1 MRRPRNKLEVSTF
14 PFLAVLLCAMG
25 SLILI
30 LMVFDR
36 RAKLAA
42 NERNRLAAE
51 AKLRERSEEIKKL
64 RATWQK
70 EDLAAA
76 EDEQRAKGRLD
87 GLLSQGKNLHSRE
100 EEIRKRLL
108 QTQRKWEALD
118 QWIRDSKSRIETKK
132 DRKQVIFR
140 HLDMEK
146 REGQAALEKL
156 TEKEREL
163 AELNSRVVALRK
175 LLADL
180 KAGGVKPAE
189 SYSIVPYFGKRG
201 ESKKPIYVECTGG
214 GVVFHPG
221 VVAFGPEEGPT
232 IREEVFRRARLL
244 QEEVTSNGSIP
255 PAPFLL
261 LLIRPEGIE
270 SYWKLQKLLRTDKVE
285 FGYELI
291 DGDWKLDFPDD
302 ARLVRGAPSNGG
314 PQKMGGVGFGSA
326 NPGSV
331 GSKQGTVSAKG
342 QGFGG
347 ITTGG
352 AGGPGGGL
360 GTNEAKGGGGFGSSG
375 IPGGPGS
382 LAGNRGGAGRPGTG
396 RSGFTGNGQGTSGFE
411 GDPEDPDK
419 LPGMRGMPRPGQLGF
434 GSGPTPLTGGLPG
447 ALGPQGMANNSA
459 GPAGNG
465 AGAIGGGPGVAGGA
479 GEGGVGDP
487 TLAKGNLGSAGPSR
501 ANGSQES
508 GNGGGAE
515 RGSDPGTGN
524 RTGPGGNS
532 PQESLGVAG
541 VPGGQGPNGNGPGG
555 TGTPGAA
562 QPGGNQLRG
571 VAQGAP
577 GSPGNSEGN
586 VQRQGGGP
594 SGEEGITSGQPSLD
608 PRLIPDNPKR
618 DVAEKDPKKTP
629 KREYSVGAVSSGGAG
644 GDDQPNPFSRVAVP
658 LPTADNGEPQQPR
671 PLRIARL
678 EGEREYTLFVECRAS
693 GLVLQPE
700 GISIPGHELE
710 TEAGA
715 KRFVDLISRQM
726 EKKNRKNPPGE
737 PPLRGRLK
745 FLVWG
750 DGVRWYHA
758 SFPLVEGLDIPKVRQ
773 NLEPEDS
780 IREILLGR

>member
-25 SLILI
+25 ALILI

-42 NERNRLAAE
+42 NERNRLAAD

-64 RATWQK
+64 KATWQK

-76 EDEQRAKGRLD
+76 EDEVRARGRLE
-87 GLLSQGKNLHSRE
+87 GLVTQGKNLQVRE
-100 EEIRKRLL
+100 EEIRKRLH

-118 QWIRDSKSRIETKK
+118 QWIRESKSRIEIKK
-132 DRKQVIFR
+132 DRKEVLVR
-140 HLDMEK
+140 HLEMEK

-163 AELNSRVVALRK
+163 AELNSRVVALKK

-180 KAGGVKPAE
+180 KSGGVKPAE
-189 SYSIVPYFGKRG
+189 SYSIVPYFGKKG

-221 VVAFGPEEGPT
+221 VVAFGPEEAAP
-232 IREEVFRRARLL
+232 IRDEVFRRARVLH
-244 QEEVTSNGSIP
+244 EEVTSNGSIP

-270 SYWKLQKLLRTDKVE
+270 SYWKLQKILRSDKVE

-302 ARLVRGAPSNGG
+302 ARLVRAAPANGL
-314 PQKMGGVGFGSA
+314 PLKMGGFGNGGAESGFVGQKSGGSQAKGPGLGGIAPGSA
-326 NPGSV
+326 V
-331 GSKQGTVSAKG
+331 GH
-342 QGFGG
+342 
-347 ITTGG
+347 
-352 AGGPGGGL
+352 GGGL
-360 GTNEAKGGGGFGSSG
+360 GNGPGNGGSGYGSSG
-375 IPGGPGS
+375 IPGGSGA
-382 LAGNRGGAGRPGTG
+382 LAGNRGLGGFAGARKPGAAGYGAG
-396 RSGFTGNGQGTSGFE
+396 GNGFE

-419 LPGMRGMPRPGQLGF
+419 IPGLSGMPRPGQLGF
-434 GSGPTPLTGGLPG
+434 SGGPAPLTGGLPG
-447 ALGPQGMANNSA
+447 SLGPQGMINNGPGPSGIGA
-459 GPAGNG
+459 GGIAGTQGGNG
-465 AGAIGGGPGVAGGA
+465 SSGEFAGVLSGRGPG
-479 GEGGVGDP
+479 
-487 TLAKGNLGSAGPSR
+487 
-501 ANGSQES
+501 
-508 GNGGGAE
+508 
-515 RGSDPGTGN
+515 
-524 RTGPGGNS
+524 GPGGNGGEIG
-532 PQESLGVAG
+532 PQGLGSGGRAGGAAGPGFETKVGQGGNGPLGPNGVAG
-541 VPGGQGPNGNGPGG
+541 AANVQGANGNGPGG
-555 TGTPGAA
+555 TGTPGVA
-562 QPGGNQLRG
+562 QPGGNQITG
-571 VAQGAP
+571 VPQGDSSTP
-577 GSPGNSEGN
+577 GSTAGAEQNPGSNSAEGG
-586 VQRQGGGP
+586 V
-594 SGEEGITSGQPSLD
+594 SGELPSLD
-608 PRLIPDNPKR
+608 PRLIPDKPKR
-618 DVAEKDPKKTP
+618 EVADNNEKDPKKSP
-629 KREYSVGAVSSGGAG
+629 KREYSVGAVSSGGSG

-658 LPTADNGEPQQPR
+658 LPTSDSGEPQQPR

-678 EGEREYTLFVECRAS
+678 EGEREYTIFVECRAA

-700 GISIPGHELE
+700 GLVIAGHDLE

-715 KRFVDLISRQM
+715 KRFVDVITRQI

-737 PPLRGRLK
+737 PPLRGKLK
-745 FLVWG
+745 FLVWS

-780 IREILLGR
+780 IREILSGR

>member
-25 SLILI
+25 ALILI

-51 AKLRERSEEIKKL
+51 AKLRERSEEINKL
-64 RATWQK
+64 KATWQK

-76 EDEQRAKGRLD
+76 EDEIRAKGRLD
-87 GLLSQGKNLHSRE
+87 GLVSQGKNLHARE

-118 QWIRDSKSRIETKK
+118 QWIRESKTRVETKK
-132 DRKQVIFR
+132 DRKQVLVK

-156 TEKEREL
+156 SEKEREL
-163 AELNSRVVALRK
+163 AELNSRVVALKK

-214 GVVFHPG
+214 GDVFHPG
-221 VVAFGPEEGPT
+221 VVAFGPEEGAP
-232 IREEVFRRARLL
+232 IREEVFRRARVLH
-244 QEEVTSNGSIP
+244 EEVTSNGSIP

-270 SYWKLQKLLRTDKVE
+270 SYWKLQKLLKSDKVE

-302 ARLVRGAPSNGG
+302 ARLVRGAPSTVT
-314 PQKMGGVGFGSA
+314 PQKMGGFGSGSAETGFVGPKTGSTLTKGPGVGGSNTSGPGRGPGGLGNGSA
-326 NPGSV
+326 N
-331 GSKQGTVSAKG
+331 
-342 QGFGG
+342 
-347 ITTGG
+347 GG
-352 AGGPGGGL
+352 A
-360 GTNEAKGGGGFGSSG
+360 GFGSSG
-375 IPGGPGS
+375 IPGGPGG
-382 LAGNRGGAGRPGTG
+382 LAGRLGSGGIPGTG
-396 RSGFTGNGQGTSGFE
+396 RGGFSGASGGENGFD

-419 LPGMRGMPRPGQLGF
+419 LPGISGMPRPGQLGF
-434 GSGPTPLTGGLPG
+434 GGGPTPLTGALPG
-447 ALGPQGMANNSA
+447 ALGPQGMAKNGVPGTGGISS
-459 GPAGNG
+459 GPNG
-465 AGAIGGGPGVAGGA
+465 GS
-479 GEGGVGDP
+479 GEGGGGD
-487 TLAKGNLGSAGPSR
+487 GGQSSSR
-501 ANGSQES
+501 A
-508 GNGGGAE
+508 
-515 RGSDPGTGN
+515 P
-524 RTGPGGNS
+524 
-532 PQESLGVAG
+532 
-541 VPGGQGPNGNGPGG
+541 NGPGG
-555 TGTPGAA
+555 IASENRPQSLGNGGAPGGLFGPGTEAKPGLGGNGPMGTAGVVGESDGQGGNGSPGIS
-562 QPGGNQLRG
+562 QPGGNQSRG
-571 VAQGAP
+571 AAQGEP
-577 GSPGNSEGN
+577 GSQGNPEGIGQN
-586 VQRQGGGP
+586 PVSSRAEGGVNGGP
-594 SGEEGITSGQPSLD
+594 PSLD
-608 PRLIPDNPKR
+608 ARLIPDKPKR
-618 DVAEKDPKKTP
+618 EIAENTENEPKKAP
-629 KREYSVGAVSSGGAG
+629 KREYSVGAVSSGGSG
-644 GDDQPNPFSRVAVP
+644 GDDQPNPFSRVATP
-658 LPTADNGEPQQPR
+658 LPTADTGEAQPPR

-700 GISIPGHELE
+700 GIPIPGNELE
-710 TEAGA
+710 TESGA
-715 KRFVDLISRQM
+715 KRFVDLISKQIDR
-726 EKKNRKNPPGE
+726 KNRKNAPGD

-745 FLVWG
+745 FLVWA

-773 NLEPEDS
+773 NLEPEDN

>member
-25 SLILI
+25 ALILI

-42 NERNRLAAE
+42 NERNRLAAD

-64 RATWQK
+64 KATWK
-70 EDLAAA
+70 REDLAAA
-76 EDEQRAKGRLD
+76 EDEIRARGRLE
-87 GLLSQGKNLHSRE
+87 GLVSQGNNLHSRE

-118 QWIRDSKSRIETKK
+118 QWIRESKSRVETKK
-132 DRKQVIFR
+132 DRKQVLVR

-163 AELNSRVVALRK
+163 AELNSRVVALKK

-180 KAGGVKPAE
+180 KSGGVKPSE

-221 VVAFGPEEGPT
+221 VVAFGPEEAAP
-232 IREEVFRRARLL
+232 IREEVFRRARVLH
-244 QEEVTSNGSIP
+244 EEVTSNGSIP

-270 SYWKLQKLLRTDKVE
+270 SYWKLQKILRSDKVE

-302 ARLVRGAPSNGG
+302 ARLVRAAPANGM
-314 PQKMGGVGFGSA
+314 PQKMGGFGIGGTESGFVGQKSGGPQA
-326 NPGSV
+326 KVPGL
-331 GSKQGTVSAKG
+331 G
-342 QGFGG
+342 GFAPGN
-347 ITTGG
+347 TN
-352 AGGPGGGL
+352 GPGGAL
-360 GTNEAKGGGGFGSSG
+360 GNGSGNEVAGYGSSG
-375 IPGGPGS
+375 IPGGYGA
-382 LAGNRGGAGRPGTG
+382 LAGNRGPGGFAGARKP
-396 RSGFTGNGQGTSGFE
+396 GTSGYGAGGNAFE

-419 LPGMRGMPRPGQLGF
+419 IPGLSGMPRTGQLGF
-434 GSGPTPLTGGLPG
+434 GGGPAPLTGGLPG
-447 ALGPQGMANNSA
+447 SLGPQGMANKGPGPSA
-459 GPAGNG
+459 IGQGGIGGTQGGNG
-465 AGAIGGGPGVAGGA
+465 SSGEFAGVLSGSRPGGPGGNGGEIGPKGSGGGGRAGGGDVPGVETKVGPGGNGPLGPPGVAGMANLQGA
-479 GEGGVGDP
+479 
-487 TLAKGNLGSAGPSR
+487 
-501 ANGSQES
+501 
-508 GNGGGAE
+508 
-515 RGSDPGTGN
+515 
-524 RTGPGGNS
+524 
-532 PQESLGVAG
+532 
-541 VPGGQGPNGNGPGG
+541 NGNGLGA
-555 TGTPGAA
+555 TGTPGVA
-562 QPGGNQLRG
+562 QPGGNQISG
-571 VAQGAP
+571 VPKSDSPSP
-577 GSPGNSEGN
+577 GSPVGIGQNSGSSTGEG
-586 VQRQGGGP
+586 GF
-594 SGEEGITSGQPSLD
+594 SDELPSLD
-608 PRLIPDNPKR
+608 PRLIPDKPKR
-618 DVAEKDPKKTP
+618 ALAENNEKDPKRTP
-629 KREYSVGAVSSGGAG
+629 KREYSVGAVSSGGSG

-658 LPTADNGEPQQPR
+658 LPTADSGEPQKPR

-678 EGEREYTLFVECRAS
+678 EGEREYTIFVECRAS

-700 GISIPGHELE
+700 GLVIAGHELE

-715 KRFVDLISRQM
+715 KRFVDVITRQID
-726 EKKNRKNPPGE
+726 KKNRKNPPGE

-745 FLVWG
+745 FLVWA

-780 IREILLGR
+780 IREILSGR